1 MAEQE
6 RVDAATYAAHLE
18 RLDRIGREAL
28 AADPAE
34 AITLVREAN
43 ELVGQLL
50 PMHRRLM
57 EELAHHRQA
66 LQAAC
71 DELAAEPADATAAD
85 GDGDGERSGA
95 AEQRLAGGRRRRRS
109 RRPVLT
115 GFGSD
120 RLRSRGR
127 SDAGCA
133 LVAMPPIPVAVWV
146 RLPAR
151 PAD

>member
-6 RVDAATYAAHLE
+6 PVDAATYAAHLE

-50 PMHRRLM
+50 PMHRQLM

-66 LQAAC
+66 LQTAC
-71 DELAAEPADATAAD
+71 DELAAEPTDAVSAASDGAERADK
-85 GDGDGERSGA
+85 
-95 AEQRLAGGRRRRRS
+95 AEQRL
-109 RRPVLT
+109 
-115 GFGSD
+115 D
-120 RLRSRGR
+120 RLEE
-127 SDAGCA
+127 AGDGDPD
-133 LVAMPPIPVAVWV
+133 VPF
-146 RLPAR
+146 
-151 PAD
+151 

>member
-6 RVDAATYAAHLE
+6 PVDAATYAEHLE

-43 ELVGQLL
+43 ELVGRLL

-57 EELAHHRQA
+57 EELAHHQQA

-71 DELAAEPADATAAD
+71 DELAAAPGEAVASDS
-85 GDGDGERSGA
+85 ERSGA
-95 AEQRLAGGRRRRRS
+95 AEERLDRLAEAGDGD
-109 RRPVLT
+109 
-115 GFGSD
+115 SD
-120 RLRSRGR
+120 
-127 SDAGCA
+127 
-133 LVAMPPIPVAVWV
+133 VPF
-146 RLPAR
+146 
-151 PAD
+151 